1 VNALRWIRHVLT
13 RGRMARDVADEIDLH
28 LEEKIDE
35 LMAAGMTREA
45 AAAAARRAFGN
56 VTLVREES
64 RDVWRWRPLDDVLG
78 DIRYAVR
85 QLRRAP
91 SFAAAAILTLA
102 IGIGANSAVFSV
114 VNTVVL
120 RPLPFPSPDRLVSVE
135 LMSVRGTPHPDS
147 LSYFTFFELRRAA
160 VVERIA
166 CYRDSGVTLTGG
178 DLPVHLQAMVVS
190 WDLFDVLGV
199 PPALGRGFVPDDEAP
214 RARVV
219 VISHEVWQT
228 QFGADPAIVGG
239 SITIDGEPNTVV
251 GVAPAGFTYPI
262 ERQPVQIWT
271 TLARDAS
278 SATVQPITEQ
288 RGARLLNAVARLPP
302 GMSVDQARARLDGVT
317 ARLATEYPDSNK
329 NLPATYVRPELHR
342 LLGDARGPLLILWGA
357 VTLVLLIACA
367 NIANMLLARTADR
380 QREFA
385 VRVAIGGSRGR
396 VVRQLLTENL
406 VIALMGGAAAV
417 IVAVGGVSLLFPLIA
432 DYMPRAAD
440 VSIDGGVLA
449 FTIGLA
455 LVTAVL
461 VSVPPAL
468 WITRTEF
475 GGSTRADSRGSTDT
489 QERVRGSLVVA
500 QVATGLILLCGA
512 SLLAAAFLNMM
523 RRDLGFQPADLFSFR
538 IELSGPHYSTDAQ
551 VDFMDQLIERLKT
564 VPGVTDATAG
574 MPLPLTGNEMAVSF
588 NIRERPTGPTE
599 RPSSNMALV
608 APGYFRTIGTPV
620 LQGRDF
626 TDDDDERH
634 PRVLVVNRAFADRF
648 FPGENAV
655 GKQIESGATSQRDPR
670 GVTVAREIVG
680 VVGNAR
686 QSASGRDPEPIYY
699 FPYKQLPWGPPSLIV
714 RSTLPTAG
722 IAPFVRQ
729 IVAALDSQVPVHDV
743 RTLSGML
750 SDGMAPPRFLTLLM
764 ASFAGIGLMLTAT
777 GLYGL
782 LAYAVSRRS
791 REIGVRMAL
800 GASRRSIVR
809 MILSRALLLIGIGMG
824 IGGAGAVAVQAVLQR
839 VVFSA
844 EGGPSIAWLLGAALV
859 VLLTALAAACPPA
872 MRAASIDP
880 STALRA
886 E

>member
-1 VNALRWIRHVLT
+1 MNALRWIRQLLT
-13 RGRMARDVADEIDLH
+13 RGRMTRDVADEIELH

-35 LMAAGMTREA
+35 LMAAGLTREA

-64 RDVWRWRPLDDVLG
+64 RDVWRWRLLDDVLG

-91 SFAAAAILTLA
+91 SFAVAAILTLA
-102 IGIGANSAVFSV
+102 LGIGANSAVFSV

-135 LMSVRGTPHPDS
+135 LMSIRGRPHPDS
-147 LSYFTFFELRRAA
+147 LAYFTFFELRRAA

-166 CYRDSGVTLTGG
+166 CYRGDGMTLTGG

-190 WDLFDVLGV
+190 WDLFELLGV
-199 PPALGRGFVPDDEAP
+199 APALGRGFLPDEEAP
-214 RARVV
+214 AARVV
-219 VISHEVWQT
+219 VLSHDVWQT
-228 QFGADPAIVGG
+228 QFGGDPAIVGRA
-239 SITIDGEPNTVV
+239 ITLDGQPNTVV

-262 ERQPVQIWT
+262 DRRPIQIWT

-288 RGARLLNAVARLPP
+288 RGARLLNAIARLPP
-302 GMSVDQARARLDGVT
+302 GMSIDQARAQLDGVT
-317 ARLATEYPDSNK
+317 ARLAREYPDSNK
-329 NLPATYVRPELHR
+329 NLPATYVQPELHR
-342 LLGDARGPLLILWGA
+342 LLGDARGPILILWGA

-380 QREFA
+380 QREFG

-406 VIALMGGAAAV
+406 VITLTGGAAAV
-417 IVAVGGVSLLFPLIA
+417 IVALGGVSLLFPLIA

-440 VSIDGGVLA
+440 VSIDGAALA

-455 LVTAVL
+455 LLTAVL

-475 GGSTRADSRGSTDT
+475 GGATRADSRGSTET
-489 QERVRGSLVVA
+489 QERARGGLVVA
-500 QVATGLILLCGA
+500 QVAIGLVLLCGA
-512 SLLAAAFLNMM
+512 SVLAAGFLNLM
-523 RRDLGFQPADLFSFR
+523 RRDLGFRPDNLFSFR
-538 IELSGPHYSTDAQ
+538 VELAGPRYPTDAQ
-551 VDFMDQLIERLKT
+551 DDFMDQLLERLKT
-564 VPGVTDATAG
+564 VPGVTDATLG
-574 MPLPLTGNEMAVSF
+574 MPLPLTGDEMAVAF
-588 NIRERPTGPTE
+588 NIRERPTAPTE
-599 RPSSNMALV
+599 RPSSNMAIV
-608 APGYFRTIGTPV
+608 APGYFRTIGTPI
-620 LQGRDF
+620 LAGRDF
-626 TDDDDERH
+626 TDDDDGGH
-634 PRVLVVNRAFADRF
+634 PRVLVVNQAFAERF
-648 FPGENAV
+648 FPGVNAI

-670 GVTVAREIVG
+670 GVTVVREIVG

-686 QSASGRDPEPIYY
+686 QSARGRDPEPIYY

-714 RSTLPTAG
+714 RSTLPVAG
-722 IAPFVRQ
+722 IAPHVRQ
-729 IVAALDSQVPVHDV
+729 IVAALDPQAPVHDV
-743 RTLSGML
+743 KTLVGML
-750 SDGMAPPRFLTLLM
+750 SEGMAPPRFLTLLM
-764 ASFAGIGLMLTAT
+764 ASFAGIGLLLTAT

-800 GASRRSIVR
+800 GASRRSVVW
-809 MILSRALLLIGIGMG
+809 MILSRALLLIAIGMG
-824 IGGAGAVAVQAVLQR
+824 IGGAGAAVVQALLQR

-844 EGGPSIAWLLGAALV
+844 EGGPPIAWLLGAAGV

>member
-1 VNALRWIRHVLT
+1 MNALRWIRQLLT

-35 LMAAGMTREA
+35 LMAAGLTRAA

-78 DIRYAVR
+78 DIRYAAR

-135 LMSVRGTPHPDS
+135 LMSIRGTPHPDS
-147 LSYFTFFELRRAA
+147 LAYFTFFELRRAA

-166 CYRDSGVTLTGG
+166 CYRDAGMTLTGG
-178 DLPVHLQAMVVS
+178 DLPLHLQAMVVS
-190 WDLFDVLGV
+190 WDLFELLGV
-199 PPALGRGFVPDDEAP
+199 TPTLGRGFLPEEEAP
-214 RARVV
+214 SARVV
-219 VISHEVWQT
+219 VLSHDVWQT
-228 QFGADPAIVGG
+228 QFGADPAIVGRA
-239 SITIDGEPNTVV
+239 ITLDGEPNTVV

-262 ERQPVQIWT
+262 ERRPIQIWT

-278 SATVQPITEQ
+278 SKTVQPITEQ

-302 GMSVDQARARLDGVT
+302 GMSVDQARAQLDGVT
-317 ARLATEYPDSNK
+317 ARLAAEYPDSNK

-342 LLGDARGPLLILWGA
+342 LLGDARGPILILWGA

-385 VRVAIGGSRGR
+385 VRVAIGGPRGR
-396 VVRQLLTENL
+396 IVRQLLTENL
-406 VIALMGGAAAV
+406 VIALLGGAAAV

-489 QERVRGSLVVA
+489 QERARGALVVA
-500 QVATGLILLCGA
+500 QVAIGLILLCGA
-512 SLLAAAFLNMM
+512 SVMAAGFLNLT
-523 RRDLGFQPADLFSFR
+523 RRDLGFHPENLFSFR
-538 IELSGPHYSTDAQ
+538 VELSGPRYSTDAQ
-551 VDFMDQLIERLKT
+551 DDFMDQLLERLKT
-564 VPGVTDATAG
+564 VPGVTDATLG
-574 MPLPLTGNEMAVSF
+574 MPLPLTGDEMAVAF

-608 APGYFRTIGTPV
+608 APGYFQTIGTP
-620 LQGRDF
+620 LLAGRDF
-626 TDDDDERH
+626 TDEDDGRH
-634 PRVLVVNRAFADRF
+634 PRVLVVNQAFAERF
-648 FPGENAV
+648 FPGANAI
-655 GKQIESGATSQRDPR
+655 GKQIESGATSQRDSR
-670 GVTVAREIVG
+670 GVAVVREIVG

-686 QSASGRDPEPIYY
+686 QSARSRDPEPIYY
-699 FPYKQLPWGPPSLIV
+699 FPYKQLPWGPPSVIV
-714 RSTLPTAG
+714 RSTLPVAG
-722 IAPFVRQ
+722 IAPHVRQ
-729 IVAALDSQVPVHDV
+729 IVAALDPQAPVHDV
-743 RTLSGML
+743 KTLSGML
-750 SDGMAPPRFLTLLM
+750 SEGMAPPRFLTLLM

-800 GASRRSIVR
+800 GASRRSIIK
-809 MILSRALLLIGIGMG
+809 MILSRALLLVAIGMG
-824 IGGAGAVAVQAVLQR
+824 IGGAGAAAVQAVLQR

-844 EGGPSIAWLLGAALV
+844 EGAPPLGWLLGAAVV
-859 VLLTALAAACPPA
+859 VLLTALAAVCPPA

>member
-1 VNALRWIRHVLT
+1 MNALRWIRQLLT

-35 LMAAGMTREA
+35 LMAAGLTREA
-45 AAAAARRAFGN
+45 ASAAARRAFGN

-64 RDVWRWRPLDDVLG
+64 RDVWRWPLDDVLG

-91 SFAAAAILTLA
+91 SFAGAAILTLA

-120 RPLPFPSPDRLVSVE
+120 RPLPFPSPERLVSVE
-135 LMSVRGTPHPDS
+135 LMSIRGRPHPDS
-147 LSYFTFFELRRAA
+147 LAYFTFFELRRAA

-166 CYRDSGVTLTGG
+166 CYRDAGMTLTGG

-190 WDLFDVLGV
+190 WDLFELLGV
-199 PPALGRGFVPDDEAP
+199 TPALGRGFLPDEEAP
-214 RARVV
+214 AARVV
-219 VISHEVWQT
+219 VLSHDVWQT
-228 QFGADPAIVGG
+228 QFGGDPGIVGR
-239 SITIDGEPNTVV
+239 SITLDGQPNTVV

-262 ERQPVQIWT
+262 ERRPIQIWT

-278 SATVQPITEQ
+278 SATIQPITEQ

-302 GMSVDQARARLDGVT
+302 GMSVDQARAQLDGVT
-317 ARLATEYPDSNK
+317 ARLAHEYPDSNK
-329 NLPATYVRPELHR
+329 NLPATYVKPELHR
-342 LLGDARGPLLILWGA
+342 LLGDARGPIFILWGA
-357 VTLVLLIACA
+357 VAMVLLIACA

-380 QREFA
+380 QREFG

-406 VIALMGGAAAV
+406 VIALTGGAAAV
-417 IVAVGGVSLLFPLIA
+417 IVAVGGVNLLFPLIA

-440 VSIDGGVLA
+440 VRIDGAVLA
-449 FTIGLA
+449 FTLGLA
-455 LVTAVL
+455 LLTAVL

-475 GGSTRADSRGSTDT
+475 GGLTRADSRGSTDT
-489 QERVRGSLVVA
+489 QERARGGLVVA
-500 QVATGLILLCGA
+500 QVAIGLVLLCGA
-512 SLLAAAFLNMM
+512 SVLAAGFLNLT
-523 RRDLGFQPADLFSFR
+523 RRDLGFRPENLFSFR
-538 IELSGPHYSTDAQ
+538 VELSGPRYSIDAQ
-551 VDFMDQLIERLKT
+551 DSFMDQLLDRLKT
-564 VPGVTDATAG
+564 VPGVTDATLG
-574 MPLPLTGNEMAVSF
+574 MPLPLTGDEMAVAF

-599 RPSSNMALV
+599 RPFSNMALV
-608 APGYFRTIGTPV
+608 APGYFRTIGTPI
-620 LQGRDF
+620 LAGRDF
-626 TDDDDERH
+626 TDDDDGGH
-634 PRVLVVNRAFADRF
+634 PRVLVVNQAFAERF
-648 FPGENAV
+648 FPGENAI
-655 GKQIESGATSQRDPR
+655 GKEIESGATSQRDPR
-670 GVTVAREIVG
+670 GVTVVREIVG

-686 QSASGRDPEPIYY
+686 QSARGRDPEPIYY

-714 RSTLPTAG
+714 RSTLPVAG
-722 IAPFVRQ
+722 IAPHVRQ
-729 IVAALDSQVPVHDV
+729 IVAALDPQAPVHDAK
-743 RTLSGML
+743 TLLGML
-750 SDGMAPPRFLTLLM
+750 SEGMAPPRFLTLLM
-764 ASFAGIGLMLTAT
+764 ASFAGIGLLLTAT

-809 MILSRALLLIGIGMG
+809 MILSRALWLIAIGMV
-824 IGGAGAVAVQAVLQR
+824 IGAAGAAGVATVLQR
-839 VVFSA
+839 VVFNA
-844 EGGPSIAWLLGAALV
+844 DGGPPMAWLLGAAGV
-859 VLLTALAAACPPA
+859 ALLTALAAACPPA

>member
-1 VNALRWIRHVLT
+1 MNAFRSIRQLLT
-13 RGRMARDVADEIDLH
+13 RGRMTRDVADEIDLH
-28 LEEKIDE
+28 LEEKIDA
-35 LMAAGMTREA
+35 LMAAGLTRRA
-45 AAAAARRAFGN
+45 ATAEARRAFGN
-56 VTLVREES
+56 VTLVREQS

-78 DIRYAVR
+78 DIRYAFR

-91 SFAAAAILTLA
+91 SFAGAAILTLA

-135 LMSVRGTPHPDS
+135 LMSIRGTPHPDS
-147 LSYFTFFELRRAA
+147 LAYFTFFELRRAA

-166 CYRDSGVTLTGG
+166 CYRDFGVTLTGG
-178 DLPVHLQAMVVS
+178 DLPVHLQGMVVS
-190 WDLFDVLGV
+190 WDLFDLLGV
-199 PPALGRGFVPDDEAP
+199 APALGRGFLPDEEAP
-214 RARVV
+214 SARVV

-228 QFGADPAIVGG
+228 QFGGDRAIVGR

-262 ERQPVQIWT
+262 GRRPIQIWT

-278 SATVQPITEQ
+278 SGTAQPITEQ
-288 RGARLLNAVARLPP
+288 RGARLLNAVARLAP
-302 GMSVDQARARLDGVT
+302 GMSVDQARAQLDGVT

-329 NLPATYVRPELHR
+329 NLPATYVRPELAR
-342 LLGDARGPLLILWGA
+342 LLGDARGPILILWGA

-380 QREFA
+380 QREFG

-396 VVRQLLTENL
+396 IVRQLLTENL
-406 VIALMGGAAAV
+406 VIALIGGAAAV
-417 IVAVGGVSLLFPLIA
+417 IVAFGGVSLLFPLIA
-432 DYMPRAAD
+432 DFMPRAAD

-475 GGSTRADSRGSTDT
+475 GGATRADSRASTDT
-489 QERVRGSLVVA
+489 QERARGVLVVA
-500 QVATGLILLCGA
+500 QVAIGLVLLCGA
-512 SLLAAAFLNMM
+512 SVLAAGFLNLT
-523 RRDLGFQPADLFSFR
+523 RRDLGFRPENLLSFR
-538 IELSGPHYSTDAQ
+538 VELSGPRYSTNAQ
-551 VDFMDQLIERLKT
+551 IEFLNGLLERLKT

-574 MPLPLTGNEMAVSF
+574 MPLPLTGNEMAVAF
-588 NIRERPTGPTE
+588 NIRERPAAPTE

-608 APGYFRTIGTPV
+608 APGYFRTIGTPI
-620 LQGRDF
+620 LAGRDF
-626 TDDDDERH
+626 TDDDDGRH
-634 PRVLVVNRAFADRF
+634 PRVLVVNQAFADKF
-648 FPGENAV
+648 FPGANAL
-655 GKQIESGATSQRDPR
+655 GKQIESGATSQLEPR
-670 GVTVAREIVG
+670 GVTVVREIVG

-686 QSASGRDPEPIYY
+686 QSARGRDPEPIYY

-714 RSTLPTAG
+714 RSTLPVAATA
-722 IAPFVRQ
+722 PHVRQ
-729 IVAALDSQVPVHDV
+729 IVAALDPQAPVHDV
-743 RTLSGML
+743 RTLSGLL

-782 LAYAVSRRS
+782 LAYAVSRRA

-800 GASRRSIVR
+800 GASRHSIVK
-809 MILSRALLLIGIGMG
+809 MILSRALMLIAIGMG
-824 IGGAGAVAVQAVLQR
+824 IGGAGAVVVQAVLQR
-839 VVFSA
+839 AVFAA
-844 EGGPSIAWLLGAALV
+844 EGGPPIAWLLGAAVV

-872 MRAASIDP
+872 LRAGSIDP
-880 STALRA
+880 ATAMRA